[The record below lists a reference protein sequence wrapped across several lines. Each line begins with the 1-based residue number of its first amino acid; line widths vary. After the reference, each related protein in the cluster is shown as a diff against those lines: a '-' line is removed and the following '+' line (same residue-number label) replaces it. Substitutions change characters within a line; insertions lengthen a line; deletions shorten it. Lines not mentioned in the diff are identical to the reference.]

1 MAVIGIAFIAASG
14 YGVYAF
20 IKHNFFYYFLMKTQF
35 VFFDYS
41 QLFILF
47 FVYFLSLSALFMTV
61 GFGISKLCS
70 K

>member
-1 MAVIGIAFIAASG
+1 
-14 YGVYAF
+14 
-20 IKHNFFYYFLMKTQF
+20 MKTQF

-41 QLFILF
+41 QPFILF
-47 FVYFLSLSALFMTV
+47 FVDYLAVSALFMTV